1 MYYLYDQ
8 QRLKPLHNTPDEA
21 MALARFCDGI
31 LVTNRIEEAIRIA
44 AYPKAAFLLHAKNVL
59 SLFGYWKYQIR
70 HRTLKEF
77 RIILYA
83 APKDVLYRVLSWIA
97 ALSFGMYRLIPFG
110 KEYSKSPDLSLSIK
124 DLS

>member
-8 QRLKPLHNTPDEA
+8 HRLKPLRNTPDEA

-31 LVTNRIEEAIRIA
+31 LVTNRIDEAIRIA
-44 AYPKAAFLLHAKNVL
+44 AYPKAAFLLHPKNL
-59 SLFGYWKYQIR
+59 FSLFGYWKYQMR

-83 APKDVLYRVLSWIA
+83 APKNLLYRILSLA
-97 ALSFGMYRLIPFG
+97 ASMSFGTYRLIPFG
-110 KEYSKSPDLSLSIK
+110 KEYNMSKDPS
-124 DLS
+124 